1 MLLIK
6 RGNEGLVEEIRKE
19 DSLWYGVGVH
29 CKRLRGRKSLSQQ
42 LCTTAGAFVFLPKS
56 DSS

>member
-29 CKRLRGRKSLSQQ
+29 CKRLRGRKSLSQ
-42 LCTTAGAFVFLPKS
+42 
-56 DSS
+56 